1 MTDTIIPNL
10 WGVIRPEDI
19 SQKGNGNFRADY
31 MNWAL
36 TSHLMHEH
44 ASGWD
49 FELVEWSDQSG
60 QPQSVYKAPDGSA
73 YVVGRWCL
81 IGTDIATQKFPQA
94 CMDHRN
100 NPVPY
105 ERVSA
110 RVLTDTERRCR
121 CTSAAAA
128 FGLAGELWARVAV
141 EDPHAD
147 DDKPNPP
154 DKGGGVADKT
164 KQENMVRFFSTHGVT
179 KDHIEAYLGCDI
191 SNMSVD
197 SYTALQG
204 VGQAIVKGMD
214 AFAALGISAE
224 GEVIDD
230 DEEKAFKLG

>member
-1 MTDTIIPNL
+1 MEKTKPNL

-19 SQKGNGNFRADY
+19 SQKGNGNYRADY

-44 ASGWD
+44 APGWD
-49 FELVEWSDQSG
+49 FELVEWNDQSG

-81 IGTDIATQKFPQA
+81 IGTDIQTQKFPQA

-147 DDKPNPP
+147 DDKPTPP
-154 DKGGGVADKT
+154 PKSGNKVSPEVKDKMMG
-164 KQENMVRFFSTHGVT
+164 FFATHGVT
-179 KDHIEAYLGCDI
+179 EAHIEGFLGNDLKDMTVEQY
-191 SNMSVD
+191 NRM
-197 SYTALQG
+197 QE
-204 VGQAIVKGMD
+204 VGSAIIKGMD
-214 AFAALGISAE
+214 AFEALGISVE

-230 DEEKAFKLG
+230 DEEPAFKLG